1 MSGCSHKKL
10 TLLKERGDRLRCK
23 KCHLVIS
30 ANELGGGCCPECYAV
45 DGERHYDFEALAA
58 TEEEITKYRC
68 EQCGVLIEWREQ
80 AEDPDN
86 A

>member
-30 ANELGGGCCPECYAV
+30 ADELGGGYCPECYAV
-45 DGERHYDFEALAA
+45 ESVRHYDFETLAA
-58 TEEEITKYRC
+58 MEEEITKYRC
-68 EQCGVLIEWREQ
+68 DQCGVLIEWEVHDE
-80 AEDPDN
+80 APDKT
-86 A
+86 

>member
-10 TLLKERGDRLRCK
+10 TLLKERGDRLRCQ

-30 ANELGGGCCPECYAV
+30 AKELGGGCCPECYAV
-45 DGERHYDFEALAA
+45 DGERHYDFESLAA
-58 TEEEITKYRC
+58 AEEEITKYRC
-68 EQCGVLIEWREQ
+68 EQCGVLIEWRVQ
-80 AEDPDN
+80 AEGPDS